1 MKKIFLIMV
10 VALAVAASA
19 TAQNFFSDVNYSI
32 NAGLSISDCN
42 KVFNEVKL
50 GPSLGADVAKPFLY
64 LGDGRHKFYG
74 QVGVHFVKWGGNKPG
89 TFMTGDESAMA
100 YHFTIPMCAGY
111 QFKFGSKWSLYTE
124 LGPFISFKGKEG
136 EFNEN
141 NYVEC
146 KSVMFGLAF
155 NLGIR
160 YKRFSFAYINNL
172 GLTDFAKYAPNWE
185 PKPQSLKSKS
195 VTFNLR
201 YTFGSI

>member
-10 VALAVAASA
+10 VALAATASA

-64 LGDGRHKFYG
+64 LGDGKHKFYG
-74 QVGVHFVKWGGNKPG
+74 QTGVHFAKWGGNKPG
-89 TFMTGDESAMA
+89 TFMTGDNSVMA

-111 QFKFGSKWSLYTE
+111 QLKFGSKWSFYTE

-141 NYVEC
+141 NYAQC
-146 KSVMFGLAF
+146 KSVMFAL
-155 NLGIR
+155 
-160 YKRFSFAYINNL
+160 AYINNL
-172 GLTDFAKYAPNWE
+172 GISDFAKYTPDWE
-185 PKPQSLKSKS
+185 PKPQSIKSKS

>member
-1 MKKIFLIMV
+1 MKKIFLIMI
-10 VALAVAASA
+10 VALAATASTA
-19 TAQNFFSDVNYSI
+19 AQNFFS
-32 NAGLSISDCN
+32 
-42 KVFNEVKL
+42 EVKL

-64 LGDGRHKFYG
+64 LGEGKHKFYG
-74 QVGVHFVKWGGNKPG
+74 QVGVHFAKWGGNEPG
-89 TFMTGDESAMA
+89 TFMTGDRSAMA

-111 QFKFGSKWSLYTE
+111 QIKFGSKWSLYTE

-160 YKRFSFAYINNL
+160 YKRFSIAYINNL
-172 GLTDFAKYAPNWE
+172 GFSDFAKYAPGWE
-185 PKPQSLKSKS
+185 AKPQSLKSKS

>member
-10 VALAVAASA
+10 VALAATASV

-32 NAGLSISDCN
+32 NAGLSFSWCN
-42 KVFNEVKL
+42 KVFNELKL
-50 GPSLGADVAKPFLY
+50 GPSLGVDVAKPFLY
-64 LGDGRHKFYG
+64 LGDGKHKFYG
-74 QVGVHFVKWGGNKPG
+74 QTGVHFAKWGGNKPG
-89 TFMTGDESAMA
+89 TFMTGDESVMA

-111 QFKFGSKWSLYTE
+111 QLKFGSKWSFYTE

-141 NYVEC
+141 NYAEC

-155 NLGIR
+155 NIGIR
-160 YKRFSFAYINNL
+160 YKRFSLAYINNL
-172 GLTDFAKYAPNWE
+172 GISDFAKYAPDWE

>member
-1 MKKIFLIMV
+1 M
-10 VALAVAASA
+10 
-19 TAQNFFSDVNYSI
+19 
-32 NAGLSISDCN
+32 
-42 KVFNEVKL
+42 KL

-64 LGDGRHKFYG
+64 LGDGKHKFYG
-74 QVGVHFVKWGGNKPG
+74 QVGVHFAKWGGNKPG

-160 YKRFSFAYINNL
+160 YKRFSIAYINNL
-172 GLTDFAKYAPNWE
+172 GISDFAKYAYINNLGISDFAKYTPDWE
-185 PKPQSLKSKS
+185 PKPQSIKSKS